1 MNVGKYDMSATT
13 RNRLEKIAIIF
24 MKKTLETVAYALQ
37 LVIIDL
43 TYGNG
48 KYRKRTAQPRMV
60 VHHNHYHRTV
70 IYHELLPSERVTPR
84 KLRRNR

>member
-1 MNVGKYDMSATT
+1 MSTTT
-13 RNRLEKIAIIF
+13 RNQLEKIAIAV
-24 MKKTLETVAYALQ
+24 MKKTLEAVAYALQ

-48 KYRKRTAQPRMV
+48 KYRKRTSQPRSV
-60 VHHNHYHRTV
+60 IHHDHCHRTV